1 MDSKVVSIGSVD
13 GELNFEMADTDLS
26 IVNSLRRVM
35 ITHIPSLVFRG
46 FPHKSNLINII
57 KNNSKFNNEYLKHR
71 IQCIPIHYS
80 IESNFEAMVNKY
92 DVRINVM
99 NDTNNMR
106 YVTTNDFIIYN
117 KITDQPITSGE
128 IKVKELFPPDP
139 ISGNYIPICCLM
151 PKISESDEIE
161 ELNLTINFSIG
172 IPKEDNCWNMVTK
185 CCFENKRDEIAV
197 ENYLKKDKDV
207 VEKYHKYDPVAIDA
221 YMKST
226 LSPEEE
232 TDFRILDAQRFY
244 VPNHYIMKVESVGVY
259 SNEHIVKRGC
269 QYLINRLNEMV
280 IYLKDAVIEDGFYNQ
295 PNFCIYMDTTTLN
308 PTYCFYIQNDD
319 YTIGKIVEKYL
330 YNMYRSN
337 IYYVSFKKEHPHDTH
352 CLVSFA
358 YNAEISNEGVI
369 DNLRSVSTELIRIY
383 ESISTKF

>member
-13 GELNFEMADTDLS
+13 GELNFELADIDLS

-92 DVRINVM
+92 EVRLNVM

-117 KITDQPITSGE
+117 KLTEQPITTGE
-128 IKVKELFPPDP
+128 IKVKDIFPPDP
-139 ISGNYIPICCLM
+139 ISGYYIPICCLM
-151 PKISESDEIE
+151 PKISEGDEIE

-185 CCFENKRDEIAV
+185 CCFENKRDEAAV
-197 ENYLKKDKDV
+197 EKYLKKDKDV
-207 VEKYHKYDPVAIDA
+207 VEKYHKYDPVEIDT

-226 LSPEEE
+226 LTAEEE

-259 SNEHIVKRGC
+259 TNEYIVKRGC
-269 QYLINRLNEMV
+269 QYLISRLNEMV
-280 IYLKDAVIEDGFYNQ
+280 TYLKDAVIEDGFYNQ
-295 PNFCIYMDTTTLN
+295 PTFCIYMDTTTLN

-330 YNMYRSN
+330 YNMYRAD

-352 CLVSFA
+352 CLVSFT
-358 YNAEISNEGVI
+358 YNSEISNEGVI
-369 DNLRSVSTELIRIY
+369 DNLRNVTTELIRIY
-383 ESISTKF
+383 ESISSKF